1 MKLAFAFTSIIGR
14 PIFSS
19 SLPRDMVLLATITC
33 AALVFC
39 ANSSAQSIA
48 RSSVNNQPFSRESVV
63 EFLHRFEEIAQ
74 KKNFD
79 LVADMVHERAVFR
92 FNDGDFVGRAAVRT
106 AFEKTWA
113 SSSGKPEQEKFY
125 LSDIVVVATDTN
137 TAAATYNWN
146 WEGVSQGKAFRIQGR
161 GTRVLVRE
169 GERWQIIHEH
179 LSRMPKP

>member
-1 MKLAFAFTSIIGR
+1 MKTINAHLALLFVGVCVA
-14 PIFSS
+14 S
-19 SLPRDMVLLATITC
+19 SLHAQTTAT
-33 AALVFC
+33 AA
-39 ANSSAQSIA
+39 AQSFSKENP
-48 RSSVNNQPFSRESVV
+48 RMTNQSVIDFLNN
-63 EFLHRFEEIAQ
+63 FEAIAQ

-79 LVADMVHERAVFR
+79 LVADMVHERAIFR
-92 FNDGDFVGRAAVRT
+92 FNDGDFVGRPAVRA

-113 SSSGKPEQEKFY
+113 SSTGKPEQEKFY
-125 LSDIVVVATDTN
+125 LSDIVVVATESN

-146 WEGVSQGKAFRIQGR
+146 WEGVSQGKNFRIQGR

>member
-1 MKLAFAFTSIIGR
+1 MKTNTVSLAVLIVAVCAV
-14 PIFSS
+14 S
-19 SLPRDMVLLATITC
+19 SLYAQTVT
-33 AALVFC
+33 
-39 ANSSAQSIA
+39 SAQAQSNSKETL
-48 RSSVNNQPFSRESVV
+48 RVTHQSVID
-63 EFLHRFEEIAQ
+63 FLNHFELIAQ

-79 LVADMVHERAVFR
+79 LVADMIHERAVFR
-92 FNDGDFVGRAAVRT
+92 FNDGDFTGRPAIRA

-113 SSSGKPEQEKFY
+113 SSSSKPEQEKFF

-146 WEGVSQGKAFRIQGR
+146 WEGVSQGKTFRVQGR

-179 LSRMPKP
+179 LSRMPPKPQ

>member
-1 MKLAFAFTSIIGR
+1 MTPARITFLLIAMCFAI
-14 PIFSS
+14 PI
-19 SLPRDMVLLATITC
+19 LATAGTITT
-33 AALVFC
+33 AKSNAME
-39 ANSSAQSIA
+39 NT
-48 RSSVNNQPFSRESVV
+48 RMTHESVV
-63 EFLHRFEEIAQ
+63 DFLKNFEALAQ

-92 FNDGDFVGRAAVRT
+92 FNDGDFVGRAAVRA

-125 LSDIVVVATDTN
+125 LSDVVVIATDTN

-146 WEGVSQGKAFRIQGR
+146 WEGVSQGKSFRIQGR

-169 GERWQIIHEH
+169 GGQWQIIHEH

>member
-1 MKLAFAFTSIIGR
+1 MMYRNFLCETKWF
-14 PIFSS
+14 
-19 SLPRDMVLLATITC
+19 VATYCVALFVC
-33 AALVFC
+33 AETTAQPSTAQPTAR
-39 ANSSAQSIA
+39 ANVSNSTINKD
-48 RSSVNNQPFSRESVV
+48 SVIDFLNN
-63 EFLHRFEEIAQ
+63 FEAIAQ

-79 LVADMVHERAVFR
+79 LVSDMVHERAVFR
-92 FNDGDFVGRAAVRT
+92 FNDGDFVGRPAVRA

-113 SSSGKPEQEKFY
+113 SSTGKLEQEKFY

-146 WEGVSQGKAFRIQGR
+146 WEGVSQGKSFRIQGR

>member
-1 MKLAFAFTSIIGR
+1 MIITRLA
-14 PIFSS
+14 
-19 SLPRDMVLLATITC
+19 LLFVVTC
-33 AALVFC
+33 AA
-39 ANSSAQSIA
+39 SSLHAQTATTAAAQSTSKENP
-48 RSSVNNQPFSRESVV
+48 RMTHQSVIYFLNN
-63 EFLHRFEEIAQ
+63 FEALAQ

-79 LVADMVHERAVFR
+79 LIADMVHERAVFR
-92 FNDGDFVGRAAVRT
+92 FNDGDFVGRAAVRV

-113 SSSGKPEQEKFY
+113 SSTGKPEQEKFY

-146 WEGVSQGKAFRIQGR
+146 WEGVSQGKSFRIQGR